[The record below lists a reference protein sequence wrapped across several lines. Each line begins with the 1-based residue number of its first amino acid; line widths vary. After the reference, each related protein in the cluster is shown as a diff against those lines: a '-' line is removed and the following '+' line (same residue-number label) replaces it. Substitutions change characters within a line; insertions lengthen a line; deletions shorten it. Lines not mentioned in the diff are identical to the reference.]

1 MNFLAKISC
10 MDPAI
15 LIQMYKYCWN
25 KNGLGHDLSLK
36 ILNFILPN
44 LMTTE

>member
-15 LIQMYKYCWN
+15 LIQMYN
-25 KNGLGHDLSLK
+25 FKNGLGHDLSLK

>member
-15 LIQMYKYCWN
+15 LIQMYKYWWN
-25 KNGLGHDLSLK
+25 TLKMDLDM
-36 ILNFILPN
+36 I
-44 LMTTE
+44 

>member
-1 MNFLAKISC
+1 MHKDTEIYEFFLAKISC

-25 KNGLGHDLSLK
+25 TLKMDLDM
-36 ILNFILPN
+36 I
-44 LMTTE
+44 